1 MKRLIVAVL
10 ILSTIS
16 ILSAC
21 GGTSTQ
27 EGQNVSKGGSVGA
40 PAVDNGL
47 VQESPSLNDSST
59 VNGLAPL
66 DNNGFAVSS
75 GQKIIFNADIA
86 LETTNFSKAI
96 SDLKT
101 LVSGYNG
108 YIASSN
114 ITGSQIDRNNL
125 RSASF
130 TIKIPQVSFDSSKEK
145 IEVLG
150 NLTSSNSSSQD
161 ITKQFVDTE
170 ARIKTLKVEEER
182 LLVLLGK
189 AIKLEDVITLESRLS
204 EIRLEIESYTGSL
217 NEMKA
222 QTDYG
227 TINVYISE
235 VKELTLQENGF
246 LNNIVS
252 AFKGS
257 FSSLI
262 IAIEGGIIGLIY
274 VIPYLIIIAI
284 IIIAVKKSGI
294 GKNVKFRKEKNGKE
308 KE

>member
-1 MKRLIVAVL
+1 MKKLIVAVL
-10 ILSTIS
+10 ILWTIS
-16 ILSAC
+16 IMSAC
-21 GGTSTQ
+21 GGASTQ
-27 EGQNVSKGGSVGA
+27 EGQNVSKGGSTGTA
-40 PAVDNGL
+40 GVDTGL
-47 VQESPSLNDSST
+47 VQESPSLSDSNAINGIAP
-59 VNGLAPL
+59 VNT
-66 DNNGFAVSS
+66 NGFAVAT

-86 LETTNFSKAI
+86 LETTNFSKAV

-101 LVSGYNG
+101 MVSSYNG

-125 RSASF
+125 RNASF
-130 TIKIPQVSFDSSKEK
+130 TIKIPQASFESAKEK
-145 IEVLG
+145 IEALG
-150 NLTSSNSSSQD
+150 NLTSSNTSSQD
-161 ITKQFVDTE
+161 ITKQFIDTE

-182 LLVLLGK
+182 LLVLLSK
-189 AIKLEDVITLESRLS
+189 AVKIEDIITLESRLS
-204 EIRLEIESYTGSL
+204 EIRLEIENYTGSL

-257 FSSLI
+257 FASLI

-274 VIPYLIIIAI
+274 AIPYLIIIAI
-284 IIIAVKKSGI
+284 IIVAVMKSGI
-294 GKNVKFRKEKNGKE
+294 RKNIKFKKEKNEKE
-308 KE
+308 KV